1 MQWNFTEWWQK
12 SELLATVVVYTHT
25 SNSDWTDDKQ
35 NISDEKTQISQ
46 FLKLRTGLP
55 ASITS
60 KHFLL
65 PTNIIKVTLNK
76 ENKDEDCEVKWQHHA
91 TVEAVDITHR
101 KIQEICGATFFFK
114 SPAKLVWQDQETQI
128 N

>member
-1 MQWNFTEWWQK
+1 MMAKVGVISYSSCLHPHKQLWLNWWQAEYK
-12 SELLATVVVYTHT
+12 WWK
-25 SNSDWTDDKQ
+25 N
-35 NISDEKTQISQ
+35 TQISQ